1 MAEQSSSAASQI
13 RELINEIQHGV
24 EHATFSMNEGNDA
37 VKEGIQIIHEAGESF
52 LDIRQV
58 IGQVHDHSQNVVQAA
73 QEMNEETAQFV
84 ESLREIAHVTEDS
97 SQYTL
102 GVAASAEEQNATMEE
117 IASASIM
124 LSNLADELQQT
135 VAVFKI

>member
-1 MAEQSSSAASQI
+1 
-13 RELINEIQHGV
+13 
-24 EHATFSMNEGNDA
+24 MNEGNDA